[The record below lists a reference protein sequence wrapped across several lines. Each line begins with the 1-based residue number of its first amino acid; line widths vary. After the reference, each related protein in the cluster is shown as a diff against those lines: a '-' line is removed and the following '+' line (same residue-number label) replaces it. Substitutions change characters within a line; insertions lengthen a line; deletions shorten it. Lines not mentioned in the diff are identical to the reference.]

1 MQSTWPSML
10 STNNVNN
17 IIGENYDERESGT
30 DKSSWIQVIKE
41 KKKKPQED
49 KIILR

>member
-1 MQSTWPSML
+1 MVKHV
-10 STNNVNN
+10 STNNMNN
-17 IIGENYDERESGT
+17 ISGENYDERESGT
-30 DKSSWIQVIKE
+30 DKNSQIQVVTGK